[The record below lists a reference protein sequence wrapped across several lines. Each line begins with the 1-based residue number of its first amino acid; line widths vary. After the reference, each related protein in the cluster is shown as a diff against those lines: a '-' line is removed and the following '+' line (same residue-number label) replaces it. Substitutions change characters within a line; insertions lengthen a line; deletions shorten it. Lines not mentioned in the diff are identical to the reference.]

1 MVNYKKRPQKTFN
14 LFDAGLISDK
24 INLVPQAASLNRGPW
39 ANMEAELRE
48 ALAAGK
54 EVKVKID
61 VGYPA
66 GGGVR
71 PSEFRVTAVIDGK
84 VTPYKFNQ

>member
-1 MVNYKKRPQKTFN
+1 MIASS
-14 LFDAGLISDK
+14 LGGAGDK

-54 EVKVKID
+54 EVIVKID

-66 GGGVR
+66 VAGARPNSFNVTANIGGVIK
-71 PSEFRVTAVIDGK
+71 EFPFK
-84 VTPYKFNQ
+84 Q